1 MAQHSIKTIWKEN
14 NTFET
19 DLDGHL
25 VKIDLS
31 KESGG
36 DDAGPRP
43 KKLMLVAATG
53 CTGLDVVEI
62 IKKMRIQ
69 VKSFDVRLDAELTE
83 EYPITYTSMKMIY
96 EFEGEN
102 LPKEKLEK
110 ACKLSFDKYCGVMAL
125 YRKAIP
131 VSYEVVIKEA

>member
-131 VSYEVVIKEA
+131 VFYEVVIKEA